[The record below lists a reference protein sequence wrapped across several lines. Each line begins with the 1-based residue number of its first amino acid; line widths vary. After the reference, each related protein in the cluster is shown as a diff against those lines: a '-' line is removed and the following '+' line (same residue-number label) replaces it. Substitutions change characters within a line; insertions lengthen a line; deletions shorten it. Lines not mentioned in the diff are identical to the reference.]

1 MLRRAVLRE
10 TNLMI
15 CEVCMQNSKVHGNL
29 AAGSKISLG
38 VMMTTATSILMINTN
53 VTIIM
58 QLWHLARAGSVS
70 NTGLGSCCKHDFK
83 QFFSNMISFEN
94 FWTVTP
100 VSYCH
105 CHWSKHGLIIIVVPD
120 WYWDFLDHQCLT
132 IRAHNLCHDN
142 RQLIVIAINRNHSA
156 KKINCN

>member
-83 QFFSNMISFEN
+83 QFFFKYDKLWKLLNSHSSVLLPLPLIKAWFDYHCRAWLILRFSWPSMSDHTPTEFLTEAILEKHPFV
-94 FWTVTP
+94 WT
-100 VSYCH
+100 
-105 CHWSKHGLIIIVVPD
+105 WWG
-120 WYWDFLDHQCLT
+120 
-132 IRAHNLCHDN
+132 
-142 RQLIVIAINRNHSA
+142 
-156 KKINCN
+156 KIQ

>member
-1 MLRRAVLRE
+1 MHCVTSVVFMQSVSDYAATSCTTRNKFHDLRSMAAKVKSA
-10 TNLMI
+10 
-15 CEVCMQNSKVHGNL
+15 CEPGCWFRHFL
-29 AAGSKISLG
+29 LG
-38 VMMTTATSILMINTN
+38 TMMTTATSILMINTN

-83 QFFSNMISFEN
+83 QFFSNMINFEN

-120 WYWDFLDHQCLT
+120 WYWDFLDRQCLT
-132 IRAHNLCHDN
+132 IPLP
-142 RQLIVIAINRNHSA
+142 SS
-156 KKINCN
+156 